1 MWPRPSSS
9 PAAAVKPPQGDYT
22 SVNQTLTFAAGQTQQ
37 TVQVAIG
44 QDSALESNETFSL
57 TSSPS
62 AGNIET
68 ASASLTIN
76 DDDQST
82 WSIAANASAPIDEG
96 AGLFSTVTRSG
107 ATNSATVQVALVVAR
122 PMAMTTPTA
131 SKP

>member
-1 MWPRPSSS
+1 MSHTKSDNYIQVCMR
-9 PAAAVKPPQGDYT
+9 AVEQARLQMHFELGKLTRGRRGGEVEPFGGGGEATAGSDYT

-57 TSSPS
+57 TLSSPS

-82 WSIAANASAPIDEG
+82 WSIAANASAK
-96 AGLFSTVTRSG
+96 
-107 ATNSATVQVALVVAR
+107 SAE
-122 PMAMTTPTA
+122 
-131 SKP
+131 S